1 MQKLLTWNLRVVLKI
16 RHYRWTR
23 SPKQERLF
31 NFMSNRRYISEF
43 LDHILFT
50 VAAAN
55 FTRVQKHYLRL
66 ITTAMLINQ
75 HPRF

>member
-31 NFMSNRRYISEF
+31 NVLSNRRYINEF

-55 FTRVQKHYLRL
+55 FTRVQKNYLRL

-75 HPRF
+75 QPRF